1 MTQSWKASNYQR
13 DEPSIVSSKDETTDV
28 HLNIRKYEG
37 HSPAPWK
44 LRQAWE
50 DHENRWGLI
59 SADKRYIAE
68 VMWYPSGHVKDQCK
82 VNAKLIEDAPL
93 LVEEVKRL
101 RNKIRLLD
109 IVEDKD
115 GALDRILLNSG
126 MLTEKELKG
135 AYSDSELVGVEF
147 HN

>member
-1 MTQSWKASNYQR
+1 
-13 DEPSIVSSKDETTDV
+13 VSSKDETTDV

>member
-1 MTQSWKASNYQR
+1 MN
-13 DEPSIVSSKDETTDV
+13 PSIVSSKDETTDV

-37 HSPAPWK
+37 HSRAPWK

-50 DHENRWGLI
+50 DQENRWGVI

-101 RNKIRLLD
+101 RHKIRLLD

>member
-1 MTQSWKASNYQR
+1 MLQRFETSQMTPLSEA
-13 DEPSIVSSKDETTDV
+13 IVSSNDETTDV
-28 HLNIRKYEG
+28 HLNIWKYEG
-37 HSPAPWK
+37 HSPPPWK

-50 DHENRWGLI
+50 DQEHRWGVI

-93 LVEEVKRL
+93 LFEEVKRL

-126 MLTEKELKG
+126 MLTEKELKE

>member
-1 MTQSWKASNYQR
+1 MN
-13 DEPSIVSSKDETTDV
+13 PSIVTSKDETTDV
-28 HLNIRKYEG
+28 HLNVRKYEG
-37 HSPAPWK
+37 HSRAPWK

-50 DHENRWGLI
+50 DQENRWGVI

-93 LVEEVKRL
+93 LLEEVKRL

>member
-1 MTQSWKASNYQR
+1 
-13 DEPSIVSSKDETTDV
+13 
-28 HLNIRKYEG
+28 
-37 HSPAPWK
+37 
-44 LRQAWE
+44 
-50 DHENRWGLI
+50 
-59 SADKRYIAE
+59 
-68 VMWYPSGHVKDQCK
+68 MWYPSGHVKDQCK

-126 MLTEKELKG
+126 MLTGERTCTEHTVIQNWEWNSTTESIVTSNDETSTAKHAKLT
-135 AYSDSELVGVEF
+135 
-147 HN
+147 